1 MRTTTTTVDLPPEDV
16 FAILADPDSYGEFV
30 VGSRHIRDADPS
42 WPAPG
47 ASFHHSLGVLVTMIR
62 DHTTVV
68 EAEPPT
74 RLLLNTAMGPLGVNR
89 TEFRLLPDGEG
100 TRIEITE
107 VPHEGFV
114 ATPVIGPLV
123 TASIWLRNQ
132 ETLRRLKRLTH
143 RRSPRS

>member
-1 MRTTTTTVDLPPEDV
+1 VRTTTTTVDLPPEDV

-47 ASFHHSLGVLVTMIR
+47 ATFHHSLGVGVTMIR

-68 EAEPPT
+68 EAERPT

-89 TEFRLLPDGEG
+89 TEFRLQPDGAG
-100 TRIEITE
+100 TRIEFTE
-107 VPHEGFV
+107 VPHEGLV
-114 ATPVIGPLV
+114 ATPVLAPLV
-123 TASIWLRNQ
+123 TGSIWLRNQ
-132 ETLRRLKRLTH
+132 ETLRRLKRLTR